1 MHEIYKDTTVIHIS
15 PLLCVLSSIYTN
27 KRIYV
32 TIRHFFKK
40 KSKILNVLFAVCN

>member
-1 MHEIYKDTTVIHIS
+1 MHEIYKDTTVIHIR
-15 PLLCVLSSIYTN
+15 PLLRVLSSINTN

-40 KSKILNVLFAVCN
+40 KSKILKVLFVMGN